1 MMDKN
6 SLRQYIRQ
14 EKKKRTKE
22 QLFLQSE
29 NILRQLENN
38 EHFQSARNVMLY
50 ASLPDEVQTL
60 DFLEKWRRE
69 KNIILPVVDGDD
81 IIPTALED
89 GISLEKGSFNIPEPQ
104 NNPYNGDF
112 DLIVIPGMAF
122 DRQGNRLGRG
132 KGYYDRFLAAH
143 QDVYTI
149 GICFDFQLIETI
161 PSEPHDRKV
170 NKVITFC

>member
-1 MMDKN
+1 MDKN

-22 QLFLQSE
+22 QLLLQSE
-29 NILRQLENN
+29 NILRQLEND
-38 EHFQSARNVMLY
+38 EHFQSAHNVMLY

-104 NNPYNGDF
+104 NNPYTKGF